1 MGKLNCS
8 NWERSQ
14 KTRHELIDGVPVA
27 MAGASEGHT
36 IIQGNI
42 FAALLSRLR
51 GGPCRPFPS
60 DMAMKT
66 GSRKGRYP
74 DVTVDCGPRNPP
86 ARIPV
91 GASAAWY

>member
-1 MGKLNCS
+1 MAQSQQKPLTFKTFEDFLD
-8 NWERSQ
+8 WERSQ

-27 MAGASEGHT
+27 MAGASEGHN

-66 GSRKGRYP
+66 GSKKDGIR
-74 DVTVDCGPRNPP
+74 
-86 ARIPV
+86 A
-91 GASAAWY
+91 